1 MKDMFKNVDP
11 KHIVAYFIAVFN
23 VMLATFGLEGI
34 QVSGKMAESVQGWMD
49 AIQKP
54 AEDY

>member
-1 MKDMFKNVDP
+1 MKDMFKNVAT
-11 KHIVAYFIAVFN
+11 KHIVAYFIALFN

-34 QVSGKMAESVQGWMD
+34 QVSGEMAESVQGWMD

-54 AEDY
+54 VED

>member
-34 QVSGKMAESVQGWMD
+34 QVSGEMAESVQGWMD

-54 AEDY
+54 VED

>member
-23 VMLATFGLEGI
+23 VMLATLGIEGI
-34 QVSGKMAESVQGWMD
+34 EVSGQMQEDVQKWMD
-49 AIQKP
+49 AIMG
-54 AEDY
+54 EDA